1 MPFHIR
7 TSRELLSFPLA
18 GGGGSVVGVA
28 APADPI
34 YAVTNRLPEAALEL
48 LRAAGELRA
57 DERTEVLLRADLL
70 ELVVGADAILTLLH
84 DRVDEELLEA
94 AGPQLRCVANVA
106 VGYDNVDV
114 EAAARRGIVVTN
126 TPGVLDDATADLTL
140 ALILDATRRVSEGD
154 RLIRAGRPWTW
165 GMSFML
171 GSGLRG
177 KRLGIVG
184 LGGIGRRVA
193 ERARAFG
200 MEIAYHSRR
209 GAPAEVEA
217 ALRAQRMP
225 LEQLLASADVLSLH
239 CPLTPETHHLIGEAE
254 LAAMKPSAVLVN
266 AARGP
271 VVDEAALA
279 RALAAGEIAAAGLDV
294 YEREPRVEPALLGL
308 ENVVLSPHLGS
319 ATVETRTAMAE
330 LAARNAISVLRG
342 EGPLTP
348 VPSQ

>member
-1 MPFHIR
+1 M
-7 TSRELLSFPLA
+7 
-18 GGGGSVVGVA
+18 
-28 APADPI
+28 APSAKPI
-34 YAVTNRLPEAALEL
+34 FAVTNRLPERALAALRE
-48 LRAAGELRA
+48 AGELWI
-57 DERTEVLLRADLL
+57 DERTEAIPQADLL
-70 ELVVGADAILTLLH
+70 DLVAGADAILTLLH

-114 EAAARRGIVVTN
+114 EVAARRGIVVTN
-126 TPGVLDDATADLTL
+126 TPGVLDDATADLTMALLL
-140 ALILDATRRVSEGD
+140 AATRRVAEGD

-171 GSGLRG
+171 GSSLRG
-177 KRLGIVG
+177 KLLGIVG

-200 MEIAYHSRR
+200 MEIAYQSRR
-209 GAPAEVEA
+209 PAPAEVEA
-217 ALRAQRMP
+217 ELGAEWMSLA
-225 LEQLLASADVLSLH
+225 QLLAEADVLSLH
-239 CPLTPETHHLIGEAE
+239 CPLTPETHHLIGAAE
-254 LAAMKPSAVLVN
+254 LAAMKQGAVLVN

-271 VVDEAALA
+271 VVDERALA
-279 RALAAGEIAAAGLDV
+279 AALAAGEIAAAGLDV
-294 YEREPRVEPALLGL
+294 YEQEPRVEPALLGL
-308 ENVVLSPHLGS
+308 ENVVLAPHLGS

>member
-1 MPFHIR
+1 V
-7 TSRELLSFPLA
+7 
-18 GGGGSVVGVA
+18 SVTA
-28 APADPI
+28 AADPTF
-34 YAVTNRLPEAALEL
+34 AVTNRLPEAALTA
-48 LRAAGELRA
+48 LRGAGELRI
-57 DERTEVLLRADLL
+57 DERSEAIPRLDLL
-70 ELVVGADAILTLLH
+70 ALVEGADAVLTLLH

-94 AGPQLRCVANVA
+94 AGPRLRCVANVA

-114 EAAARRGIVVTN
+114 AAAAARGIVVTN
-126 TPGVLDDATADLTL
+126 TPGVLDDATADLTM
-140 ALILDATRRVSEGD
+140 ALILAATRRLVEGD

-177 KRLGIVG
+177 KLLGIVG

-200 MEIAYHSRR
+200 MEIAYHSRHP
-209 GAPAEVEA
+209 APDEIAAELEA
-217 ALRAQRMP
+217 ERLP
-225 LEQLLASADVLSLH
+225 LEELLARADILSLH
-239 CPLTPETHHLIGEAE
+239 CPLTPETHHLIGEAA
-254 LAAMKPSAVLVN
+254 LASMKPTAVLVN

-271 VVDEAALA
+271 VVDERALA
-279 RALAAGEIAAAGLDV
+279 AALAAGEIAAAGLDV
-294 YEREPRVEPALLGL
+294 YEREPRVESALLEL